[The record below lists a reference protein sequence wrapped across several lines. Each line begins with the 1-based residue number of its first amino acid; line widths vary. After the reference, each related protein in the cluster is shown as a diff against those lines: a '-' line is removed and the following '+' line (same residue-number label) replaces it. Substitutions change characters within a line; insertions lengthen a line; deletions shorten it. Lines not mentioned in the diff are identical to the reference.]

1 MPALLLECFSEEI
14 PSRMQRSAAEQLARA
29 FAAQLEKAVIT
40 HGDIKTFVSPR
51 HLAIHIAGLP
61 AVQPDRTEE
70 KKGPK
75 TSAPEAALQG
85 FAQSVGKPL
94 AECETRTI
102 GKDSYYFATTTIT
115 GRKTSDALA
124 EIATKI
130 LADFTWPK
138 SMRWGAH
145 DAVWV
150 RPMHRITALFD
161 DAVLP
166 VKFHHITA
174 SNVTQGHRFLSP
186 DAVIIP
192 HADGYEEVLKKSL
205 VLVDFSERKETIR
218 AQITAVAASNNL
230 TVVED
235 DDLLNEITGLIEF
248 PTTYIG
254 TFDAS
259 FLTLPREVLISEMKH
274 HQRYIALNNAAG
286 ELSNHFIV
294 VSNMRH
300 DDGGKVVIEGN
311 ARVLRARLSDG
322 AFYYESDQAKKL
334 SDWAKGLKDVVFQA
348 KVGMM
353 NEKVTRIDALALKIA
368 EAVGYSNDKAIITR
382 AAKLCKADLTTG
394 MVGEF
399 PELQGIMGRYYARAQ
414 GEHEAVAEAVYEH
427 YKPQGAG
434 DSLPE
439 TEVGAI
445 ISIADKL
452 DSIISL
458 WAAGEK
464 PTGSKDPLALRRAAL
479 GILRILDAKKW
490 ALNLADLFPEK
501 HASELTEF
509 FTDRMR
515 QILKDEAIRY
525 DIIEAVLSVPVQRFV
540 PASLFT
546 RVRNFSVWLK
556 TDGGHAA
563 LAAIKRCLNLLAA
576 EEKKTK
582 RIFSYDASLLEKL
595 TLPAEKPL
603 VGEVLQLLND
613 KERGP
618 IIADDLSNELPT
630 YIQEFFNGVLVAD
643 PESKS
648 LEARLSLLA
657 GVQKISQT
665 IADFSK
671 LEG

>member
-14 PSRMQRSAAEQLARA
+14 PSRMQRGAADQLSRA

-102 GKDSYYFATTTIT
+102 GKDSYYFVTTTIN

-334 SDWAKGLKDVVFQA
+334 SDWAKGLKDVVFHA
-348 KVGMM
+348 KIGMM

-479 GILRILDAKKW
+479 GVVRIILARQWNLD
-490 ALNLADLFPEK
+490 LTTFIADEEIIAFFQDRLK
-501 HASELTEF
+501 HA
-509 FTDRMR
+509 M
-515 QILKDEAIRY
+515 KDDGFRH
-525 DIIEAVLSVPVQRFV
+525 DVIEAVMAGTISQTKKNFLLDRRNVERISTWLATPVGT
-540 PASLFT
+540 STL
-546 RVRNFSVWLK
+546 
-556 TDGGHAA
+556 AA
-563 LAAIKRCLNLLAA
+563 LKRVYNLLAA
-576 EEKKTK
+576 EEKKAKQVFVYTDE
-582 RIFSYDASLLEKL
+582 SVASLKL
-595 TLPAEKPL
+595 DVEIHL
-603 VGEVLQLLND
+603 
-613 KERGP
+613 
-618 IIADDLSNELPT
+618 
-630 YIQEFFNGVLVAD
+630 IQELNSFFMSRSLSDSDSKLSERIEAFFEGVLVTD
-643 PESKS
+643 PSFR
-648 LEARLSLLA
+648 EARLSLLA
-657 GVQKISQT
+657 GIREAT
-665 IADFSK
+665 NYIADFSK